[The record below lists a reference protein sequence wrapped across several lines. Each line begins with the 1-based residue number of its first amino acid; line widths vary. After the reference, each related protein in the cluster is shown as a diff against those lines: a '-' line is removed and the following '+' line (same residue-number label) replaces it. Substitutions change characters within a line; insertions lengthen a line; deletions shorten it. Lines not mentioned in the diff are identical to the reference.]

1 MRRLFD
7 TFRVCWYGD
16 VSVSGRYTW
25 PERSIAVT
33 NRVAITR
40 AKDGNVDAAVR
51 EAVRLAGGFNDIITS
66 RSRVLIKPNQGRP
79 MPRHS
84 GAVTDGDVVEAVAG
98 LVLERNPVS
107 VIIGDGAIAGWDLP
121 GFSTQEAFDAS
132 GVTAAAR
139 KLGVELRNLNADRW
153 EEVTVPVLK
162 AAVRTYAS
170 LSLKNMKG
178 VMPGAEKR
186 KSHRV
191 GLDKAI
197 VDLCS
202 VVRPSY
208 AIVDAT
214 VGAEGMGQYPEDA
227 KAMGL
232 IVAGSDAVY
241 VDVVGAALMGVDPSR
256 IMHLQYMAQREG
268 KRAELDAVE
277 LVGEPLE
284 AHRQVFTTGFEVFQ
298 SRFSEV
304 AIVRGESACSG
315 CTNELV
321 SALSFVKKAGY
332 GERLQGLTVV
342 IGDAADVGGTGKV
355 AALGKCAADY
365 PSPSAFVGGCPPK
378 EAEMVRVL
386 AEACGADPAVVLATM
401 AGARKTVWDAS
412 DPLMD
417 R

>member
-1 MRRLFD
+1 
-7 TFRVCWYGD
+7 
-16 VSVSGRYTW
+16 
-25 PERSIAVT
+25 VT

-40 AKDGNVDAAVR
+40 VKDGNVDAAVR
-51 EAVRLAGGFNDIITS
+51 EAVRLAGGFDDIITS

-84 GAVTDGDVVEAVAG
+84 GAVTDADVVEAVAG
-98 LVLERNPVS
+98 LVLQRNPAS

-139 KLGVELRNLNADRW
+139 KLGVELRNLNTDRW
-153 EEVTVPVLK
+153 EEVAVPGALVMDRVRIARTALESDVIISVPVLK

-178 VMPGAEKR
+178 VMPGVEKR

-208 AIVDAT
+208 AIIDAT
-214 VGAEGMGQYPEDA
+214 VGAEGMGQYPEDT

-241 VDVVGAALMGVDPSR
+241 VDVVGAALMGIDPSR

-268 KRAELDAVE
+268 KVAELAVVE

-284 AHRQVFTTGFEVFQ
+284 AHRQVFLTGFEVFQ
-298 SRFSEV
+298 SRFPEV
-304 AIVRGESACSG
+304 TIVRGESACSG

-332 GERLQGLTVV
+332 GEQLQGLTVV
-342 IGDAADVGGTGKV
+342 IGDAADVGATGKV

-365 PSPSAFVGGCPPK
+365 PRPSAFVGGCPPK
-378 EAEMVRVL
+378 EAEMVQAL
-386 AEACGADPAVVLATM
+386 AEACGVDPAVVLATM

-412 DPLMD
+412 DPLMG